1 VKLDKRSVSGVPYG
15 EPARFKAYFTNESE
29 QPEAAY
35 PYFNICLDEASNPK
49 GAKVLIDGLPLSAT
63 TRTIGVNPGEVLTKT
78 IEVYAGEDFDYEDIG
93 IVMISLNDP
102 DTNNKA
108 TFSVHYLR
116 TAGTIDIS
124 SPGDKWVMNTDA
136 QQDAQGYFMPV
147 VISGYNKNQH
157 NFDHIE
163 FQYKESNR
171 GDDYWTNL
179 CSFYANDSLM
189 ALASGNKAK
198 IPEHDYITTHFYGE
212 GNEIEKAYDLRAV
225 LFCRNGNEYLTSSSK
240 VLSGIKDTRR
250 PQLFDTPQP
259 KDGILNAGDNIIFD
273 FSENIESNYLSG
285 ITNFEVMGE
294 TNEGNIQE
302 EPSLKF
308 EKKSYAET
316 EAQRNFSDK
325 DFTLDMMIKPD
336 TTAVDM
342 PIFSHGIDGH
352 RLQLWL
358 TAEKYLKVVVNDSTY
373 LGNKKVTGSGFHH
386 IAMVVD
392 NTHQQLRLYNDS
404 LVGEFDD
411 VAYSGYGPLI
421 FGATNEADVSTRKH
435 YSGRMLETRL

>member
-1 VKLDKRSVSGVPYG
+1 MDVFTEDNFYDLVDYNEAYLKRELEMKDIRYARSFVYRTRGGATCRPYEGERTTLFYRPGTVLDERTKKIENPQVKLDKRSVSGVPYG

-93 IVMISLNDP
+93 IIMMSLNDP

-240 VLSGIKDTRR
+240 VLSGI
-250 PQLFDTPQP
+250 
-259 KDGILNAGDNIIFD
+259 
-273 FSENIESNYLSG
+273 
-285 ITNFEVMGE
+285 
-294 TNEGNIQE
+294 
-302 EPSLKF
+302 
-308 EKKSYAET
+308 
-316 EAQRNFSDK
+316 
-325 DFTLDMMIKPD
+325 
-336 TTAVDM
+336 
-342 PIFSHGIDGH
+342 
-352 RLQLWL
+352 
-358 TAEKYLKVVVNDSTY
+358 
-373 LGNKKVTGSGFHH
+373 
-386 IAMVVD
+386 
-392 NTHQQLRLYNDS
+392 
-404 LVGEFDD
+404 
-411 VAYSGYGPLI
+411 
-421 FGATNEADVSTRKH
+421 
-435 YSGRMLETRL
+435 